1 MVKFKKIV
9 AVAGM
14 IAVLAPSAAFAQS
27 GVDGYSGDNNVVA
40 ALEDTSG
47 NGGGGN
53 STAPQSVDDS
63 GSSLPFTG
71 ADLGVL
77 AGAGGLLLALGF
89 GLRRLTYRPTAS

>member
-1 MVKFKKIV
+1 MAKFKKIV
-9 AVAGM
+9 A
-14 IAVLAPSAAFAQS
+14 IAVMVAALAPSAAFAQS

-47 NGGGGN
+47 NSGGGGN
-53 STAPQSVDDS
+53 SSAATVEDT

-89 GLRRLTYRPTAS
+89 GLRRLTYRPSAS